1 MASAT
6 WREVAITNA
15 RSGSMSHTFR
25 TLEIRVFR
33 DRLDPDAW
41 RVEGFDE
48 DGQCEVAIFSGP
60 DAEGRARRFA
70 ASEYGLVA
78 EE

>member
-1 MASAT
+1 
-6 WREVAITNA
+6 
-15 RSGSMSHTFR
+15 MSHTFR

-33 DRLDPDAW
+33 DRPDPDAW

-48 DGQCEVAIFSGP
+48 DGMCEVAIFSGP

-70 ASEYGLVA
+70 ASEYGMGA